1 MKDHS
6 KLHGS
11 IIVKTLNSKST
22 TRREKIKVL
31 SELVPR
37 LTQLYIAKR
46 MKITTRTVQRNID
59 KIKNGEIE
67 MIRPR
72 N

>member
-6 KLHGS
+6 KLHSS
-11 IIVKTLNSKST
+11 IIVKTLNSKS

-59 KIKNGEIE
+59 KIKDGEME
-67 MIRPR
+67 MVRPR
-72 N
+72 Y